1 MYRPGRWWGG
11 GGAGR
16 WLQSELVK
24 CGKPGCRK
32 DREGAGHGPYW
43 YLYYTNEKTGRY
55 TSRYEGKTLR
65 PELAQE
71 FGLPP
76 GSTAVHEGAE
86 DQEATDRHRDP

>member
-1 MYRPGRWWGG
+1 VIFSSYEIAERAPYLGESRLTIG
-11 GGAGR
+11 
-16 WLQSELVK
+16 
-24 CGKPGCRK
+24 
-32 DREGAGHGPYW
+32 GPYW

-76 GSTAVHEGAE
+76 GSTAVREGGE
-86 DQEATDRHRDP
+86 DQEGGDRVL